1 MGIEIVLKCAR
12 CDKELD
18 IMPPLLFKDPKLEI
32 TVMRCTC
39 KDINKEDLCRAEPE
53 WAANRIRFL
62 TKELKELRSII
73 GTIRQRR

>member
-39 KDINKEDLCRAEPE
+39 KDTEQITQADPDKAG
-53 WAANRIRFL
+53 AA
-62 TKELKELRSII
+62 
-73 GTIRQRR
+73 